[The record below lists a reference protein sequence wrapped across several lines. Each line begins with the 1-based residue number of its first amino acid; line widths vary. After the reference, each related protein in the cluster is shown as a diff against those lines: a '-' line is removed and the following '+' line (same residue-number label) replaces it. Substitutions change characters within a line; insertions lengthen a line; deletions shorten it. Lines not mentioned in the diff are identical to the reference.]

1 MESNRVD
8 EQTGGAKFRS
18 LKAMAEGK
26 MPGIQKATYFKIDPM
41 LLEVE
46 EGFNGRMPDSPRV
59 LEHIASMKQAFLAG
73 ASFPPIEVRVEDGR
87 AFVVEGHC
95 RRQMYRELV
104 SEGHEIH
111 AVEVKEFKGSNADRV
126 AHIAGSSQGLSLTPL
141 EQALVYRRLERFGWA
156 ADQIASRVARSI
168 THVKNLL
175 LLADA
180 DVEIQQMVRDDL
192 VAADIAVDVIKKH
205 GSKALAV
212 LKEGLSQAQAAGKRK
227 VTAKA
232 IEGAARVPPKV
243 ASAVISSVDTV
254 VASLAKATRR
264 QLAELE
270 GLSPAQVKGRTISVD
285 ALAMLELLKAHQEAE
300 AARAKQAERA
310 SEAQARAAQQVIE

>member
-1 MESNRVD
+1 MSSNQNG
-8 EQTGGAKFRS
+8 EQAGGARFRS

-104 SEGHEIH
+104 AEGHEIH

-126 AHIAGSSQGLSLTPL
+126 AHIAGSSQGLALTPL
-141 EQALVYRRLERFGWA
+141 EQALVYRRLERFGWEP
-156 ADQIASRVARSI
+156 DQIAGRVARSI

-175 LLADA
+175 LLAEA

-232 IEGAARVPPKV
+232 IEGARVPPKV
-243 ASAVISSVDTV
+243 ASAVLSSVDTV
-254 VASLAKATRR
+254 VASLAKTTRR

-300 AARAKQAERA
+300 AVRAKQAERA